1 MIRHFCTLFDS
12 KYLPQGLALYSS
24 LARHCSEPFKLWIL
38 ALDRETVETLARL
51 QLPHTEIIDGDLF
64 ERDLQLTAIRRS
76 RTHQEYCWSLASQL
90 CESLLYGGLLEVT
103 YADAD
108 TFFFSDTEPLFSEI
122 GHRSI
127 AITPHRLIPS
137 KKHLEINGLFNVGVV
152 HFRNTEVGRKCV
164 ERWAAQ
170 CREKCSAADGCG
182 DQKYL
187 DEWPTRYGPE
197 CCIIENIGVNAGP
210 WSIGNWKVTEGPR
223 LDGVQVIAYHAH
235 EFDAATGRLT
245 NYELSDEDRRFIY
258 APYIEAVSQARERLA
273 RIPALA

>member
-1 MIRHFCTLFDS
+1 MIRHFCSLWDS
-12 KYLPQGLALYSS
+12 KYSAQGLALYES
-24 LARHCSEPFKLWIL
+24 LVRHCSEPFKLWIL
-38 ALDRETVETLARL
+38 ALDGETTDTLTRL
-51 QLPHTEIIDGDLF
+51 ALPHVEVIPGDYF
-64 ERDLQLTAIRRS
+64 EADLQLTGVRLS
-76 RTHQEYCWSLASQL
+76 RTHQEWCWSLASQL

-103 YADAD
+103 YLDAD
-108 TFFFSDTEPLFSEI
+108 TFFYSDPEPIFSEI

-137 KKHLEINGLFNVGVV
+137 KKHLEANGLFNVGVV
-152 HFRNTEVGRKCV
+152 HFRNTDVGRKCV

-170 CREKCSAADGCG
+170 CREKCSASDGCG

-187 DEWPTRYGPE
+187 DEWPKLYGPE

-235 EFDAATGRLT
+235 EFDLATGRLT
-245 NYELSDEDRRFIY
+245 NYELRDEDRRFIY
-258 APYIEAVSQARERLA
+258 APYIEAVSRARERLA